1 MDTRL
6 LILIGAAAVLLL
18 ALVYLIETL
27 AVSRRAKNREE
38 IGAETPAILA
48 LPAAGD
54 SSPSTLHT
62 PLVLGD
68 WTPPE
73 STAKS
78 RPIAPVTEIAPG
90 TVRTFPRADPYPI
103 APPEPPRPA
112 PPATVAVV
120 ERALAGDYAPPP
132 DELTGTVSLDS
143 VLASLELRAAEARAR
158 TVDAPQELL
167 LPERLLRPVA
177 APMTEASPAATP
189 APAPVAAPVPVGA
202 EAPAPVATPAPA
214 PVAAPAA
221 APVAQPAAVSSVIA
235 TPPSEANPASAS
247 PDAPDLPARPA
258 AIAHPVPE
266 AVVSAPT
273 EHGTRRPTASAPET
287 PRDYVMVAPVELV
300 FDDLGPRVGIRSG
313 TRTYLEFQRIAS
325 VLFSDLARSR
335 PGR

>member
-27 AVSRRAKNREE
+27 AVSRRAKKREE
-38 IGAETPAILA
+38 ETSETPAMLA

-54 SSPSTLHT
+54 SSPSTLRT

-73 STAKS
+73 NRPES
-78 RPIAPVTEIAPG
+78 RPIAPVTEIAPW
-90 TVRTFPRADPYPI
+90 TVHTFPRADPHPV
-103 APPEPPRPA
+103 APPEPPKPA

-132 DELTGTVSLDS
+132 DELTGSVSLDS
-143 VLASLELRAAEARAR
+143 VLASLELRAAQARAR

-167 LPERLLRPVA
+167 LPEHLLRPVA
-177 APMTEASPAATP
+177 LPATEAV
-189 APAPVAAPVPVGA
+189 PVAAPVPVAPPAPVPVAPPAPVPVARPAAASSPIAGSPTDA
-202 EAPAPVATPAPA
+202 APAP
-214 PVAAPAA
+214 
-221 APVAQPAAVSSVIA
+221 
-235 TPPSEANPASAS
+235 AS
-247 PDAPDLPARPA
+247 PAVPDAPARPA

-266 AVVSAPT
+266 AVVAAQT
-273 EHGTRRPTASAPET
+273 EQGARRPTASAPET

-300 FDDLGPRVGIRSG
+300 FDDSGPRVGIRSG

-325 VLFSDLARSR
+325 VLFDGLARSR
-335 PGR
+335 PNH